1 MQYVELDFADV
12 VTKKIKT
19 INANSLLKDLLVTGQ
34 SNTDN
39 SDDRIISKHYRLL
52 SGDVRET

>member
-19 INANSLLKDLLVTGQ
+19 INANFLLKDLLVTDQ

-39 SDDRIISKHYRLL
+39 SDDGIISKHYRLL